1 MKKKSVYVIM
11 HNIRSCYNIGSLF
24 RTSDALGIEKVFLGG
39 YSPRP
44 DQNKSI
50 SKTALGA
57 EKCVEWEA
65 HWHTH
70 AIIDKLKADGV
81 RIVALEQAEKSIDLN
96 QYQPIFPMAILVG
109 NEVKGLSR
117 SILSRV
123 HDIVEI
129 PMKGEKESLNVSVA
143 FGIAAYTLIMEE

>member
-1 MKKKSVYVIM
+1 MKKKSVYVIA

-65 HWHTH
+65 HWRTY
-70 AIIDKLKADGV
+70 AIINKLKADGI
-81 RIVALEQAEKSIDLN
+81 RIIALEQAEKSIDLDR
-96 QYQPIFPMAILVG
+96 YKPIFPMAILVG
-109 NEVKGLSR
+109 NEVKGLSQ
-117 SILSRV
+117 SILSQT
-123 HDIVEI
+123 HDIIEI
-129 PMKGEKESLNVSVA
+129 PMRGEKESLNVSVA
-143 FGIAAYTLIMEE
+143 FGIAAYTLIQEK